1 MKFFITP
8 RKNWLVETIED
19 FRSLNFFERY
29 RQLPTAEL
37 AALMN
42 DRFEQEWGKEPDP
55 SRKTSELL
63 LLAYDEDRV
72 WWNDTEADVC
82 SENAVYTQTLR
93 EWGTISRGAF
103 LPHDVKEH
111 WETEQGP
118 IEISCA
124 LNGRP
129 VKLYPDYREDYI
141 DLNLLPQIN
150 KLLEK
155 TNMRFELYEPVDQTG
170 FVVVLTDR
178 EKKMLQK
185 KRHWRFAF

>member
-1 MKFFITP
+1 MKFFHHSA
-8 RKNWLVETIED
+8 RNWLVETIEY

-29 RQLPTAEL
+29 KQLSTTEL
-37 AALMN
+37 AALLN
-42 DRFEQEWGKEPDP
+42 GRFEQEWGKEPDP

-82 SENAVYTQTLR
+82 GENTVYTQTLQ
-93 EWGTISRGAF
+93 EWGRISRGAF
-103 LPHDVKEH
+103 LPDEVKEH

-129 VKLYPDYREDYI
+129 VQLYPDYREDYI
-141 DLNLLPQIN
+141 DLNLLLQIN
-150 KLLEK
+150 KLIEK
-155 TNMRFELYEPVDQTG
+155 TNMRFELYEPFDQTG
-170 FVVVLTDR
+170 FVVVLTDQ

-185 KRHWRFAF
+185 KRGWRFAF